1 MAHHRLPLPLRL
13 IPLLIGLIGLPLAV
27 PLLAAPAHLSAVR
40 HAPSALGQPAGLT
53 MRVRAAYDGH
63 YKVGEWFPV
72 QVDLSNDGT
81 GTVAGQVQVVAKN
94 DSGGDG
100 TTYVRDIELPAPS
113 HKQVT
118 LTTFAATYAR
128 SFDVRLVSG
137 SNTLLSQTVSVEP
150 VEYPAFLLGVV
161 SADTGLLNVLNGESL
176 GTLGDGV
183 GSTAPG
189 GTVAASRVTV
199 AHLQPGDLP
208 ANAAALAGL
217 DALILAGTDTS
228 NLPGEVHA
236 ALAGWVV
243 RGGTLVVAG
252 SGTTPAGLSDLLPVQ
267 VTGTRQ
273 AADFTALSA
282 YSAITSPLTSAG
294 PVLVAAAAPAG
305 DRNAR
310 VLASDAAGPLLAER
324 SYGAGTVLFLA
335 LDPAQPPLQ
344 GWRGTLPLWQRAL
357 STTSVELSM
366 AAGRRLHSYSGYGY
380 GSDGNP
386 LSAGV
391 ELPNAWLVG
400 GFLLA
405 YILLVGPV
413 NYLVLRARKQ
423 VELAWVTIPVLIALF
438 VLGAYLLGVATRG
451 TDARLI
457 QSSLIRV
464 YDNVPQATVD
474 SFVGLLSPD
483 RRTND
488 LTFTGDLP
496 LTELDPSSQGL
507 AHGNPAAI
515 VQGRPSAVRNL
526 PLDTWALRGFLAEST
541 VAYADPFS
549 TTLHLEN
556 GHIVGQVINRGA
568 DTLRDVGVLYGNGAA
583 PVGDLAPGATAAV
596 DLTLSSGND
605 QRVLIERLIPGATGS
620 GTPPRALTRRIGLL
634 TTLLPLLGQ
643 ETAAGTVQ
651 AQVIGWTDAA
661 PLDAR
666 VPGRQV
672 RLENTT
678 LVAGSAPVGLPQGAW
693 TLPRYLVGW
702 QVVAGSALSNYGP
715 YGPGQLTFRLDTSP
729 VVFQFVLPSGFRA
742 TALAIGCELSAYSGF
757 FNVQPALYNWTTGQF
772 DPVLVN
778 GQPQIINNTVNGGYA
793 SATIAVP
800 SPVAPYLGPRGEVN
814 LQLSQQNS
822 FDEIQLQDLYIS
834 GSGE

>member
-1 MAHHRLPLPLRL
+1 
-13 IPLLIGLIGLPLAV
+13 
-27 PLLAAPAHLSAVR
+27 
-40 HAPSALGQPAGLT
+40 

-63 YKVGEWFPV
+63 YKVGEWFPI

-94 DSGGDG
+94 DNGADA

-113 HKQVT
+113 RKQVT
-118 LTTFAATYAR
+118 LATFAATYAR
-128 SFDVRLVSG
+128 SFEVRLVSG
-137 SNTLLSQTVSVEP
+137 STTLLSQTVAVDP

-161 SADTGLLNVLNGESL
+161 SADPGLLNVLNGESL
-176 GTLGDGV
+176 GTLGDGQGFSSSGV
-183 GSTAPG
+183 SP
-189 GTVAASRVTV
+189 AASRVTV

-208 ANAAALAGL
+208 VNAAALAGL
-217 DALILAGTDTS
+217 NALVLAGTDTS

-236 ALAGWVV
+236 ALAGWVL

-273 AADFTALSA
+273 ATDFTALSA
-282 YSAITSPLTSAG
+282 YSAITTPLTSAG
-294 PVLVAAAAPAG
+294 PVLVAAAAPLP
-305 DRNAR
+305 DRPAH
-310 VLASDAAGPLLAER
+310 VLVGDAAGPLLAER

-357 STTSVELSM
+357 NTTSVELSM
-366 AAGRRLHSYSGYGY
+366 AAQRRLRSYFGS

-405 YILLVGPV
+405 YILLVGPL

-423 VELAWVTIPVLIALF
+423 VELAWVTIPALIALF
-438 VLGAYLLGVATRG
+438 VVGAYLLGVATRG
-451 TDARLI
+451 SDARLI

-464 YDNVPQATVD
+464 YDNVPQASVD

-488 LTFTGDLP
+488 LTFSGDLP

-507 AHGNPAAI
+507 VHNNPAAI
-515 VQGRPSAVRNL
+515 VQGRPSQVRNL

-541 VAYADPFS
+541 VAYPDPFA
-549 TTLHLEN
+549 TTLRLEN
-556 GHIVGQVINRGA
+556 GRIAGQVTNRGSE
-568 DTLRDVGVLYGNGAA
+568 TLRDAGVLYGNSAVR
-583 PVGDLAPGATAAV
+583 VGDLAPGASASV

-605 QRVLIERLIPGATGS
+605 QRVLIEQLIPGAS
-620 GTPPRALTRRIGLL
+620 AYSAAPRTLTRRIGLL
-634 TTLLPLLGQ
+634 TTLLPLLNQ
-643 ETAAGTVQ
+643 ESAAGTVQ
-651 AQVIGWTDAA
+651 ARVIGWTDVA

-672 RLENTT
+672 RGENTT

-702 QVVAGSALSNYGP
+702 QVVAGTALSNYSP
-715 YGPGQLTFRLDTSP
+715 YGPGQLTFRLDSGP
-729 VVFQFVLPSGFRA
+729 VVFQFVLPAGFRA
-742 TALAIGCELSAYSGF
+742 STLSIGCELSAYNGF

-778 GQPQIINNTVNGGYA
+778 GQPQIINNTVNGGYV
-793 SATIAVP
+793 SATVAVP
-800 SPVAPYLGPRGEVN
+800 TPVAPYVGPRGEVN